1 MSELATSNQTPD
13 DTEPRTVCVTG
24 TNGKTTTTSM
34 VEAIVAAAG
43 EPSARITTLGSWV
56 AGQLIAEDATS
67 EAFSLTVRRAREVG
81 VKTLAIETTSQ
92 ALAEGFA
99 AIWPADVGVF
109 TNLSRDHLDYHGT
122 PERYLAAKAQLFMH
136 LREGG
141 TAVLNAADGSSALL
155 DEVTPPGVRRACY
168 AARALDPGASHL
180 PLSLSALRVEVHRG
194 GTTITLAPSPLAEAL
209 SFSITLRIVGEVHA
223 ENALAAALAA
233 SSLGYP
239 PRAIVE
245 GLERFAGVPGRF
257 QIVHD
262 RPLVVVDF
270 AHTPDAL
277 SRTLALARKLV
288 SRRGGRVVCVFG
300 CGGGRDPGK
309 RPEMGRA
316 AALGADVVIVTNDN
330 PRGEDPD
337 AIADA
342 VMAGAAGPGQVSR
355 ILDRAGAIARGIE
368 LADPYDIV
376 VVAGKG
382 HERTQLLGGLTVPF
396 DDAEVVKTVC
406 GNHSPRGTK
415 HEAGP

>member
-155 DEVTPPGVRRACY
+155 DEVTPPGVGRA
-168 AARALDPGASHL
+168 PAS
-180 PLSLSALRVEVHRG
+180 
-194 GTTITLAPSPLAEAL
+194 LAERPAG
-209 SFSITLRIVGEVHA
+209 RGAPRGDHDH
-223 ENALAAALAA
+223 
-233 SSLGYP
+233 
-239 PRAIVE
+239 PRAFSAGRGAVVLYHAPHRWR
-245 GLERFAGVPGRF
+245 GPRRERPRRRPRRF
-257 QIVHD
+257 VARLPAPCD
-262 RPLVVVDF
+262 R
-270 AHTPDAL
+270 
-277 SRTLALARKLV
+277 
-288 SRRGGRVVCVFG
+288 RR
-300 CGGGRDPGK
+300 P
-309 RPEMGRA
+309 
-316 AALGADVVIVTNDN
+316 
-330 PRGEDPD
+330 
-337 AIADA
+337 
-342 VMAGAAGPGQVSR
+342 
-355 ILDRAGAIARGIE
+355 
-368 LADPYDIV
+368 
-376 VVAGKG
+376 
-382 HERTQLLGGLTVPF
+382 
-396 DDAEVVKTVC
+396 
-406 GNHSPRGTK
+406 
-415 HEAGP
+415 